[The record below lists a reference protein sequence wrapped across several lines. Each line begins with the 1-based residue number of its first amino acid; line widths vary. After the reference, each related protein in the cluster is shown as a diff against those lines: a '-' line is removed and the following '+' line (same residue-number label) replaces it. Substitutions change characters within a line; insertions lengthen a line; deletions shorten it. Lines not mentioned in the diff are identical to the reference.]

1 MEGFVYGIVALT
13 SLLCAVLLLRAYRRT
28 GLRVL
33 LWSGLCFSVLVLNN
47 TVLLFDKFVLPDDV
61 DLQPE
66 RLSITLFALLLLLFG
81 LIYEAE

>member
-1 MEGFVYGIVALT
+1 
-13 SLLCAVLLLRAYRRT
+13 VLLLRAYRRT

-47 TVLLFDKFVLPDDV
+47 TVLLFDKVVLPDDV